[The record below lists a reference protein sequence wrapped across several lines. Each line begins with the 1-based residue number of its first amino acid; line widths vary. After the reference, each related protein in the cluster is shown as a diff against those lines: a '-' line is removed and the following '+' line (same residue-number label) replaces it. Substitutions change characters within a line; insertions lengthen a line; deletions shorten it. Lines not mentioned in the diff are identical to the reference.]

1 LDVEKVAMAD
11 KTEEASHHLLSGEAF
26 IIGYCN
32 PRSGVWSPTYIEG
45 SRTNRIDQSVC
56 SEFSRINMDM
66 FVQRLFVHRMREI
79 DKVVQEKLGE
89 TKIESFGDTL
99 IILDYIILRLY

>member
-1 LDVEKVAMAD
+1 
-11 KTEEASHHLLSGEAF
+11 
-26 IIGYCN
+26 
-32 PRSGVWSPTYIEG
+32 
-45 SRTNRIDQSVC
+45 
-56 SEFSRINMDM
+56 MDM

-99 IILDYIILRLY
+99 IILDYIILRLYWQ

>member
-1 LDVEKVAMAD
+1 MAD

-26 IIGYCN
+26 IIGCCN

-45 SRTNRIDQSVC
+45 SRTKRIDQSVC
-56 SEFSRINMDM
+56 SEISRINMDM